1 MDAMSAA
8 SSHGA
13 ARLRRSVAALAMMAL
28 LSAALAAPG
37 SVAAASPTNLR
48 SQLTDD
54 VGALSGSGRDEVA
67 TALKTLLDGSRVQ
80 LWVWFTD
87 TTGGMTAADFA
98 GATAEASSLGGTD
111 LLLVLA
117 MSDHAYGY
125 SRPAGFPLSNA
136 DLERLLSDVMEPSLR
151 DGDNAGAITGFAGA
165 LAEAMAGPG
174 PTTVPT
180 TVPSA
185 GPTEPPGDGS
195 SSGSGGGGSAILL
208 IVIVLLAIGAGWFFF
223 IRRRPG
229 TTAGSA
235 GGAPADPLAKM
246 NDADLNA
253 EANRLLLATDDGVK
267 DSEQELGFAEAQFG
281 ETEAAPFQAA
291 IAASKGDLK
300 AAFEIRQK
308 LDDEVAE
315 DKPTRRGMLVELIGR
330 CQKAQARLD
339 AETERFEALR
349 AFEREAP
356 GILAALPA
364 TMDAVEARF
373 PAVET
378 TMTHLQ
384 DYADSSWQ
392 AVATNLDEARG
403 RAAAARAAVV
413 QGQAA
418 TTASDSP
425 RVAAATRVGQTAA
438 AQAGAFLDAIEHLSG
453 ELDLARD
460 HVSTEIAAAEAD
472 LARARAAADTAPVDP
487 TIGARITEAEGLL
500 ADARRDIGHPKPDVA
515 AAYAKARQANQIG
528 DEVLAGIRS
537 AAEQRAA
544 IAARLQ
550 TSIRGAQATVT
561 RATDYVANHRGGVG
575 GDARTRIAEASR
587 HLDLAVASGATDPTA
602 GIQEAE
608 TATRLANEALALAQH
623 DYERYDDPWHGRPQ
637 GGGGSGGGSD
647 VAGAIIGSIIGS
659 ILSGGGGGGRGG
671 GGGFPM
677 GGGFPGGFPGGGG
690 GGGWGGG
697 GGGGGRSSGGGRW

>member
-1 MDAMSAA
+1 MS
-8 SSHGA
+8 
-13 ARLRRSVAALAMMAL
+13 
-28 LSAALAAPG
+28 
-37 SVAAASPTNLR
+37 
-48 SQLTDD
+48 
-54 VGALSGSGRDEVA
+54 
-67 TALKTLLDGSRVQ
+67 
-80 LWVWFTD
+80 
-87 TTGGMTAADFA
+87 
-98 GATAEASSLGGTD
+98 
-111 LLLVLA
+111 
-117 MSDHAYGY
+117 
-125 SRPAGFPLSNA
+125 
-136 DLERLLSDVMEPSLR
+136 
-151 DGDNAGAITGFAGA
+151 
-165 LAEAMAGPG
+165 
-174 PTTVPT
+174 
-180 TVPSA
+180 
-185 GPTEPPGDGS
+185 
-195 SSGSGGGGSAILL
+195 
-208 IVIVLLAIGAGWFFF
+208 
-223 IRRRPG
+223 
-229 TTAGSA
+229 
-235 GGAPADPLAKM
+235 
-246 NDADLNA
+246 DADLNA
-253 EANRLLLATDDGVK
+253 EANRRLLATDDGVR

-291 IAASKGDLK
+291 IAASKEDLK
-300 AAFEIRQK
+300 AAFEVRQK

-315 DKPTRRGMLVELIGR
+315 DKPTRRAMLVDLIGR

-356 GILAALPA
+356 AILAALPA
-364 TMDAVEARF
+364 TIDAAEARF
-373 PAVET
+373 PAVAM

-418 TTASDSP
+418 TAASDSP
-425 RVAAATRVGQTAA
+425 RVAAATRVGQQAA

-460 HVSTEIAAAEAD
+460 HVSAEIAAAEAD
-472 LARARAAADTAPVDP
+472 LTRAKGTAGATPIDAPIAAKIA
-487 TIGARITEAEGLL
+487 EAEGLL

-515 AAYAKARQANQIG
+515 AAYAKARQANQMG

-544 IAARLQ
+544 VAARLQ

-561 RATDYVANHRGGVG
+561 RATDYVANHRSGVG
-575 GDARTRIAEASR
+575 GEARTRVAEAAR
-587 HLDLAVASGATDPTA
+587 HLGLAVASGPTDAAA

-608 TATRLANEALALAQH
+608 TATRLANEALALAQR
-623 DYERYDDPWHGRPQ
+623 DYGGYDDPWHGRP
-637 GGGGSGGGSD
+637 GGGSTGGGTD

-659 ILSGGGGGGRGG
+659 ILSGGGRGG

-677 GGGFPGGFPGGGG
+677 GGGFPGGGGGGGGGFG